1 MLMFH
6 KPKGVVV
13 TRSDERGRRTVF
25 DLLPP
30 WVLDHGWQAIGR
42 LDKDTRGLLL
52 FTQDG
57 KLQEALSRP
66 GSIEKVYEVWVR
78 GRVTPLHV
86 ASLLQGVQTPLGTMR
101 AHAVEIKGGA
111 GGKSRVLVTLKEG
124 QNRQIRRMFSALQD
138 DTGKPLKVTDLKR
151 TRIGPLSLDI
161 ESGQWRMLSDDEIR
175 ALTAGCA

>member
-25 DLLPP
+25 DLLPTC
-30 WVLDHGWQAIGR
+30 VRDHGWQAIGR

-52 FTQDG
+52 LTQDG

-78 GRVTPLHV
+78 GRVTPEHV
-86 ASLLQGVQTPLGTMR
+86 QALLQGVPTALGPMR
-101 AHAVEIKGGA
+101 AHAVESKGGA

-124 QNRQIRRMFSALQD
+124 QNRQIRRMFSALKD
-138 DTGKPLKVTDLKR
+138 DAARPLKVTDLKR
-151 TRIGPLSLDI
+151 TRIGPLELDI
-161 ESGQWRMLSDDEIR
+161 ESGQWRMLTDAEVT
-175 ALTAGCA
+175 ALAASCA